1 LAPGFIL
8 TISLENGSLMSQA
21 TGQGKFELFAEKD
34 NFFFLKVV
42 DAQLEFIK
50 GPDGKVQKL
59 ILHQN
64 GGLVPGNKI
73 K

>member
-1 LAPGFIL
+1 MG
-8 TISLENGSLMSQA
+8 QA
-21 TGQGKFELFAEKD
+21 TGQGKNEMFAEKD

-42 DAQLEFIK
+42 DAQVEFTK
-50 GPDGKVQKL
+50 DANGKTDKL

-64 GGLVPGNKI
+64 GRDTPAKKI